1 MLHTAKTTSIFFL
14 ICGLPST
21 LPSCFVFTLGII
33 RWGLIPIYVILSGV
47 VAPRK
52 KVWRKRKY
60 KIKMKTPSLTK
71 TRKTGKRNS
80 QKIFLPWINYLS
92 HQSKYGSGGI
102 GYKMLCPQKWILGST
117 RSNKKK
123 CGRSVDH
130 YEKSSSNL
138 KLALLNTYT

>member
-1 MLHTAKTTSIFFL
+1 MHNLLTPQKPQAFFL

-21 LPSCFVFTLGII
+21 LPSCFVFALGII
-33 RWGLIPIYVILSGV
+33 RWGLIPICVILSGV

-52 KVWRKRKY
+52 KVWRRRKY

-92 HQSKYGSGGI
+92 HQSKYGSGI
-102 GYKMLCPQKWILGST
+102 GYKMLCPQKWILSRLT
-117 RSNKKK
+117 RSNKKSAVV
-123 CGRSVDH
+123 RSTTMKNHLVIW
-130 YEKSSSNL
+130 N
-138 KLALLNTYT
+138 